1 MSDSIDTQPADIH
14 AIQFAQSKNKM
25 LGIVVALFPTF
36 YGALKILK
44 DGPAQLN
51 QLFPGAAFLLIPM
64 ALLAIVFF
72 MWFLVYVYKK
82 LRDNKPGLIVS
93 DEGITDHSS
102 AVDAGFIPW
111 SDVEEI
117 SEGSILGSHYM
128 RIKVRNI
135 DAYIDRQPNALKRFM
150 MRRNHRTFKA
160 GLVISTGYIRCS
172 FEELKD
178 LLERRF
184 RAYREA
190 HGQVAK

>member
-1 MSDSIDTQPADIH
+1 MPTNTDSVPIDLH

-25 LGIVVALFPTF
+25 LGIVAALFPTF
-36 YGALKILK
+36 YGAIKILK
-44 DGPAQLN
+44 DGPAKIN
-51 QLFPGAAFLLIPM
+51 QLFPGAAFLLIPI
-64 ALLAIVFF
+64 AVLAIGFF
-72 MWFLVYVYKK
+72 LWLLVYVYNK
-82 LRDNKPGLIVS
+82 LRDSTPGLIVS

-117 SEGSILGSHYM
+117 SEGSFLGSHYM

-135 DAYIDRQPNALKRFM
+135 DQYINKQPSALKRFM
-150 MRRNHRTFKA
+150 MRHNHKTFKA
-160 GLVISTGYIRCS
+160 GLVISAGSIRCS

-184 RAYREA
+184 RAYRDA
-190 HGQVAK
+190 QGQG

>member
-1 MSDSIDTQPADIH
+1 MSEHIDTQPADIH

-25 LGIVVALFPTF
+25 LGIVAALFPTF

-64 ALLAIVFF
+64 AVLGIIFF
-72 MWFLVYVYKK
+72 LWLLVYVYKK
-82 LRDNKPGLIVS
+82 LRDNKPGLVVS

-111 SDVEEI
+111 SDVEEV
-117 SEGSILGSHYM
+117 SAGHILGSHFM

-135 DAYIDRQPNALKRFM
+135 DQYIEKQPSALKRFM

-160 GLVISTGYIRCS
+160 GLVISAGSIRCS

-184 RAYREA
+184 RSYQESK
-190 HGQVAK
+190 G